1 MTHLHRTGGCYH
13 AGRDLLLKVLID
25 HLELAPPTG
34 EAAAQ
39 AYPSRPLT
47 MVVPYPAGG
56 PTDCA
61 QLAPRPRYPLGL
73 TLSVS
78 LLPGLNAVS
87 SRPLRH
93 LSCCVGDRRML
104 ISFTSSAGWR

>member
-1 MTHLHRTGGCYH
+1 MTHLHMTGGMLSRR
-13 AGRDLLLKVLID
+13 RDFGLPRLLKVLFD

-39 AYPSRPLT
+39 AYPSRPLP

-61 QLAPRPRYPLGL
+61 KLAPRPRYPW
-73 TLSVS
+73 
-78 LLPGLNAVS
+78 
-87 SRPLRH
+87 
-93 LSCCVGDRRML
+93 D
-104 ISFTSSAGWR
+104 